1 MTLRQLLLA
10 AALAYASPCWA
21 GIVAREWSY
30 HAKPPSGMT
39 RVELHFNDVTTNST
53 PVGVL
58 VLCPGMENVGKT
70 WGQTP
75 KIPYFSQNL
84 ASPLAFWG

>member
-10 AALAYASPCWA
+10 AALASASPCWA

-39 RVELHFNDVTTNST
+39 RVELHFKDVTTK
-53 PVGVL
+53 
-58 VLCPGMENVGKT
+58 GKK
-70 WGQTP
+70 GRKVKRSDP
-75 KIPYFSQNL
+75 SV
-84 ASPLAFWG
+84 